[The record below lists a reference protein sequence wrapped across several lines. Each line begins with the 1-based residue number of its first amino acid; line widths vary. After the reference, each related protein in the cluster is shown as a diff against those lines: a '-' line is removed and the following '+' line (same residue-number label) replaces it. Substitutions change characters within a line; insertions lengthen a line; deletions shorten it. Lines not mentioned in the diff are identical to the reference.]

1 MSFLTDCAV
10 LPDHVENE
18 CAKYLKGGFPSFAVV
33 DKDHT
38 ITDWSNATQWQ
49 TNITAGKVKIVN
61 RIKANI
67 PEPSPIMSDN
77 PVACGAVQIL
87 DGFDWKLEIMDAQRS
102 VFNDEFYKTL
112 NNKTG
117 YLVLWNKDES
127 KVIVVDKEVSNVAF
141 PVYPASNRENQFY
154 TITGAWTSSKDWFP
168 TTAVAPAGV
177 FIF

>member
-141 PVYPASNRENQFY
+141 PVYPPATAENQFY

-177 FIF
+177 FTF